1 MQKINNFLHRL
12 LYPYL
17 RTPPLVSWF
26 KKKGEQRYKQAEEKR
41 KKLEAERKELIRII
55 AYHLWEDE
63 GKQNNKDKYYWFKA
77 VEEIKLI
84 NKLLK
89 PVRKFTSKL
98 RESLDKPLW
107 EWLVEVIIPYLAIIT
122 AAGAVI
128 YETNENRKNF
138 KEEIKAIR
146 TQIVKQ
152 DLIEYK
158 RQILDLILNKKLL
171 EAKDNNPEAVR
182 AAKSLTS
189 STIKALDSEQNQD
202 LTDFLYNMRLT
213 QKDTLELLTENNFTK
228 ANLSG
233 ANLSGANLS
242 RADLSGADLSGADL
256 RGANLSGAYPIGA
269 DLSGANLSHAD
280 LSNADPIG
288 ANLSGANLSRANL
301 SSADLR
307 SANLSGANLLFA
319 DLIGTD
325 LSGADLR
332 STDLIGADLR
342 NAKLYGANLSGAYL
356 YSANLYGAGLSR
368 ANLRGADLSGAY
380 LSHAYLEGA
389 NLNKISWNE
398 QTNWK
403 EVKKLKTAHNIPE
416 ELKQQLGL

>member
-1 MQKINNFLHRL
+1 MQKINKFLHRL

-17 RTPPLVSWF
+17 RTSPLVNWF
-26 KKKGEQRYKQAEEKR
+26 KKKIEQRHKQAEKKR
-41 KKLEAERKELIRII
+41 KNLEAERKKLIRII
-55 AYHLWEDE
+55 AYQLWENE

-77 VEEIKLI
+77 VEETKLI
-84 NKLLK
+84 NKVLK
-89 PVRKFTSKL
+89 PVRNFTSRL

-122 AAGAVI
+122 AASAVI

-213 QKDTLELLTENNFTK
+213 QKDTLELLTKNNFTK
-228 ANLSG
+228 ANLRS
-233 ANLSGANLS
+233 ANLRDANLRS
-242 RADLSGADLSGADL
+242 ANLRSADL
-256 RGANLSGAYPIGA
+256 R
-269 DLSGANLSHAD
+269 
-280 LSNADPIG
+280 
-288 ANLSGANLSRANL
+288 
-301 SSADLR
+301 SADLR
-307 SANLSGANLLFA
+307 SANLRGANLSHANLRDANLSRADLRDANLSRADLRDANLLFV
-319 DLIGTD
+319 
-325 LSGADLR
+325 DLR
-332 STDLIGADLR
+332 S
-342 NAKLYGANLSGAYL
+342 AN
-356 YSANLYGAGLSR
+356 LSR
-368 ANLRGADLSGAY
+368 ANLRDANLPFVDLRSANLRDANLRGAELFGAILIVADLRGADLRGAK
-380 LSHAYLEGA
+380 LGGAKLGGA
-389 NLNKISWNE
+389 NLGGAILYGAILSGADLQYVSWNE

-403 EVKKLKTAHNIPE
+403 KVKGWKTARNIPE

>member
-202 LTDFLYNMRLT
+202 LTDFLSNMRLT
-213 QKDTLELLTENNFTK
+213 QVSTLELLTNNNFTK
-228 ANLSG
+228 AKLSR
-233 ANLSGANLS
+233 AKLSRANLS
-242 RADLSGADLSGADL
+242 RTILYGADLSGADLSGAILTSAILHGADLSSAYLGAAKL
-256 RGANLSGAYPIGA
+256 RGANLDCA
-269 DLSGANLSHAD
+269 D
-280 LSNADPIG
+280 
-288 ANLSGANLSRANL
+288 
-301 SSADLR
+301 
-307 SANLSGANLLFA
+307 
-319 DLIGTD
+319 
-325 LSGADLR
+325 
-332 STDLIGADLR
+332 
-342 NAKLYGANLSGAYL
+342 
-356 YSANLYGAGLSR
+356 
-368 ANLRGADLSGAY
+368 LRGADLSSADLDGI
-380 LSHAYLEGA
+380 LW
-389 NLNKISWNE
+389 NK

-403 EVKKLKTAHNIPE
+403 EVKGLETAHNIPE
-416 ELKQQLGL
+416 KLKQQLGL